1 MSIPEVTECIRIDS
15 ELHTQPFF
23 KGAPV
28 PLPQWFGHGRD
39 CRLSRKTMLKTFL
52 LIYSHERNSILLY
65 LKNYTIHEHRLKK
78 RIYSANIIRY
88 SLLLRYTSI
97 QSYKMLVEVF
107 PLPSLSL
114 LSKISK
120 GRVDAIKYTQALKKD
135 GKKSEDIR
143 LFFDEM
149 YYKNVRSILEVN

>member
-1 MSIPEVTECIRIDS
+1 
-15 ELHTQPFF
+15 
-23 KGAPV
+23 
-28 PLPQWFGHGRD
+28 
-39 CRLSRKTMLKTFL
+39 
-52 LIYSHERNSILLY
+52 
-65 LKNYTIHEHRLKK
+65 
-78 RIYSANIIRY
+78 
-88 SLLLRYTSI
+88 
-97 QSYKMLVEVF
+97 MLVEVF